1 MTRKN
6 EEKEL
11 MVQKW
16 FEMWLNQNS
25 QGIEELFCRDAIYVE
40 SWGPK
45 YTGLNDIRH
54 WFEEWN
60 TRGTVLQWDIKQFF
74 HKGNQTI
81 VEWYFKNK
89 MNAGNVEAFEG
100 MSLIKWTS
108 DDKIALL
115 KEFGCNE
122 NRYDP
127 YKDGDI
133 PRFRDENAKWF

>member
-60 TRGTVLQWDIKQFF
+60 TRGSVKTWEIKQFF
-74 HKGNQTI
+74 HKDEQTI
-81 VEWYFKNK
+81 VEWYFCNSTGVISIIIIRMKKAVNLFSEMRK
-89 MNAGNVEAFEG
+89 VSG
-100 MSLIKWTS
+100 S
-108 DDKIALL
+108 DRRSI
-115 KEFGCNE
+115 
-122 NRYDP
+122 
-127 YKDGDI
+127 
-133 PRFRDENAKWF
+133 